1 MKVARLNTFDAG
13 FLDAEDADPH
23 ISLAVGAVSVLEG
36 PVPDHDQLVEVISER
51 ISAIPRLRQ
60 VVRRQPLDLFA
71 PEWIDDPTL
80 DLAHH
85 IRRAALPHPGDDAAL
100 FRFTA
105 EAMEPRL
112 DRERPLWQCW
122 IIEGL
127 AGDRWALLMKMHH
140 CIADGIA
147 TMHML
152 AGLSDGG
159 EGDTYVNAIRAAHA
173 GRPAERSLPTLTLN
187 PLRWARNGWNT
198 ASALGTSAAS
208 AVGGTIQIV
217 DGLLRAGPK
226 STLNGPVT
234 TMRRYSAVQM
244 QLADVTAVSQAFDV
258 TLNDVALSAIT
269 DSFRAA
275 LKRRGEMPHRRTLR
289 TLVPVSV
296 RSTDAMDQ
304 LDNRVS
310 VMLPYLP
317 VDEPDLVEQL
327 RTVHRRMARAKSGG
341 QRQAGSS
348 VVSVLKLVPFAF
360 ASRAIRILT
369 ALPQR
374 GVVTLATNVPGPQRH
389 LQILGREVVRVLPI
403 PPVALRLRAA
413 VAILS
418 YGEDLI
424 FGITTDF
431 DAFPDVDELA
441 GGIGRAIAHLT
452 AVARN
457 PHPGRPAL
465 ALLEPRTADDR
476 SHQTRSAA
484 RGRR

>member
-1 MKVARLNTFDAG
+1 MERLYTFDAG

-36 PVPDHDQLVEVISER
+36 PVPDHDQLVDAIGKR
-51 ISAIPRLRQ
+51 ISAIPRLGQ
-60 VVRRQPLDLFA
+60 IVRRQSLDLLA
-71 PEWIDDPTL
+71 PVWVDDPKM

-127 AGDRWALLMKMHH
+127 ADGRWAMLMKVHH

-159 EGDTYVNAIRAAHA
+159 EGDTYVTAIRAAHA
-173 GRPAERSLPTLTLN
+173 GHPVGRSVPIATLN
-187 PLRWARNGWNT
+187 PLQWARSAWDT
-198 ASALGTSAAS
+198 AFALSAGAAL
-208 AVGGTIQIV
+208 AVSGTIQIV
-217 DGLLRAGPK
+217 DGLLRPGPK
-226 STLNGPVT
+226 STLNGSVT
-234 TMRRYSAVQM
+234 TMRRYSAVQVP
-244 QLADVTAVSQAFDV
+244 LADVAAVGQAFDV

-275 LKRRGEMPHRRTLR
+275 LKRRGEKPHRRTLR

-304 LDNRVS
+304 VGNRVS

-327 RTVHRRMARAKSGG
+327 NTVHRRMARAKSGG

-348 VVSVLKLVPFAF
+348 VVSALKLVPFAF

-389 LQILGREVVRVLPI
+389 LQVLGREVVRMLPV

-418 YGEDLI
+418 YGEDLV

-441 GGIGRAIAHLT
+441 GGIGRAIAHLS
-452 AVARN
+452 AVARH

-465 ALLEPRTADDR
+465 ALLEPETPEDG
-476 SHQTRSAA
+476 SQHFRSAA
-484 RGRR
+484 KGRR

>member
-1 MKVARLNTFDAG
+1 MDRLNTFDAG

-23 ISLAVGAVSVLEG
+23 VSLAVGAVSVLEG
-36 PVPDHDQLVEVISER
+36 PVPDHDRLVEAISER
-51 ISAIPRLRQ
+51 VSAIPRLRQ
-60 VVRRQPLDLFA
+60 IVRRQPLDLFA
-71 PEWIDDPTL
+71 PVWVDDPKM

-127 AGDRWALLMKMHH
+127 ADDRWALLMKMHH

-152 AGLSDGG
+152 AGLSDDG

-173 GRPAERSLPTLTLN
+173 GHPVERSLPRPTLN
-187 PLRWARNGWNT
+187 PLRWAGSAWGT
-198 ASALGTSAAS
+198 ASALSASAAS

-217 DGLLRAGPK
+217 DGLLRPGPK
-226 STLNGPVT
+226 STLNGFVT
-234 TMRRYSAVQM
+234 TMRRYSAVQVP
-244 QLADVTAVSQAFDV
+244 LADVAAVSQAFDV

-269 DSFRAA
+269 DSFRSA
-275 LKRRGEMPHRRTLR
+275 LKRRGEKPHRRTLR

-296 RSTDAMDQ
+296 RSTDAMTQ
-304 LDNRVS
+304 VDNRIS

-327 RTVHRRMARAKSGG
+327 QTVHRRMARAKSGG
-341 QRQAGSS
+341 QRQAGSA
-348 VVSVLKLVPFAF
+348 VVSALKLVPFAF
-360 ASRAIRILT
+360 ASRTIRFLT
-369 ALPQR
+369 GLPQR
-374 GVVTLATNVPGPQRH
+374 GVVTLATNVPGPRSH
-389 LQILGREVVRVLPI
+389 LQILGREVVRMLPI
-403 PPVALRLRAA
+403 PPVALRLRAS

-424 FGITTDF
+424 FGVTTDF

-452 AVARN
+452 AVARH

-465 ALLEPRTADDR
+465 ALLERETTDAG
-476 SHQTRSAA
+476 SHHTRPAA
-484 RGRR
+484 KGRR

>member
-1 MKVARLNTFDAG
+1 MD
-13 FLDAEDADPH
+13 
-23 ISLAVGAVSVLEG
+23 G
-36 PVPDHDQLVEVISER
+36 PMPDHDQLVDAISQR
-51 ISAIPRLRQ
+51 IALIPRLRQ

-71 PEWIDDPTL
+71 PEWVDDPAM

-85 IRRAALPHPGDDAAL
+85 IRRAALPHPGDDTAL
-100 FRFTA
+100 FRFAA

-127 AGDRWALLMKMHH
+127 GDGRWALLMKVHH
-140 CIADGIA
+140 CIGDGIA

-159 EGDTYVNAIRAAHA
+159 EGDSYASAIRVAHETD
-173 GRPAERSLPTLTLN
+173 PAERPLPTLTLN
-187 PLRWARNGWNT
+187 PLRWARSIWDT
-198 ASALGTSAAS
+198 ASAVTASAAL

-217 DGLLRAGPK
+217 DGLLRAGPE

-234 TMRRYSAVQM
+234 TMRRYSAVQVP
-244 QLADVTAVSQAFDV
+244 LADVAAVSQAFDV
-258 TLNDVALSAIT
+258 TLNDVALTAIT

-275 LKRRGEMPHRRTLR
+275 LKRRGEKPRHRTLR

-296 RSTDAMDQ
+296 RSTDAMNQ
-304 LDNRVS
+304 VDNRVS
-310 VMLPYLP
+310 VLLPHLP

-327 RTVHRRMARAKSGG
+327 NTVHRRLARAKSGG

-348 VVSVLKLVPFAF
+348 VVSALKLVPFAVT
-360 ASRAIRILT
+360 SRVIRILT

-374 GVVTLATNVPGPQRH
+374 GIVTLATNVPGPQHH
-389 LQILGREVVRVLPI
+389 LQVLGREVVRMLPI

-418 YGEDLI
+418 YGEDLS
-424 FGITTDF
+424 FGIITDF

-452 AVARN
+452 AVARH

-465 ALLEPRTADDR
+465 ALLEPTTASSTHRTEPLAKG
-476 SHQTRSAA
+476 TK
-484 RGRR
+484 

>member
-1 MKVARLNTFDAG
+1 MARLSTFDAG

-23 ISLAVGAVSVLEG
+23 ISLAVGAVSVLDG
-36 PVPDHDQLVEVISER
+36 PVPDHDQLVDAIGER

-71 PEWIDDPTL
+71 PEWVNDPAL

-127 AGDRWALLMKMHH
+127 ADGRWALLMKVHH

-173 GRPAERSLPTLTLN
+173 GNSVGHLLPTLSLN
-187 PLRWARNGWNT
+187 PLRWARSVWDT
-198 ASALGTSAAS
+198 ASTMSASAAL

-234 TMRRYSAVQM
+234 TMRRYSAVQVA
-244 QLADVTAVSQAFDV
+244 LADVAAVSQAFDV

-275 LKRRGEMPHRRTLR
+275 LQRRGEEPHRRTLR

-304 LDNRVS
+304 IDNRVS

-327 RTVHRRMARAKSGG
+327 QAVHRRMARAKSGG

-348 VVSVLKLVPFAF
+348 VVAALKLVPFAF

-369 ALPQR
+369 ALPQH
-374 GVVTLATNVPGPQRH
+374 GIVTLATNVPGPQHH
-389 LQILGREVVRVLPI
+389 LQVLGREVVRMLPI

-418 YGEDLI
+418 YGEDLV
-424 FGITTDF
+424 FGVTTDF

-441 GGIGRAIAHLT
+441 GGIAHAIAHLT
-452 AVARN
+452 AVARH
-457 PHPGRPAL
+457 PRPGRPAL
-465 ALLEPRTADDR
+465 ALLKSRAFDGSQEP
-476 SHQTRSAA
+476 RSAA
-484 RGRR
+484 KGTR

>member
-1 MKVARLNTFDAG
+1 MARLNTFDAG

-23 ISLAVGAVSVLEG
+23 VSLAVGAVSVLEG
-36 PVPDHDQLVEVISER
+36 PVPDHDQLVAAISER

-71 PEWIDDPTL
+71 PFWVDDPTL
-80 DLAHH
+80 DLTHH

-105 EAMEPRL
+105 EAMESRL

-127 AGDRWALLMKMHH
+127 AEGRWAMLMKVHH

-159 EGDTYVNAIRAAHA
+159 EGDTYVNAIRAARE
-173 GRPAERSLPTLTLN
+173 GNTPGRSLPTLTLN
-187 PLRWARNGWNT
+187 PLRWARNIWDT
-198 ASALGTSAAS
+198 ASALGASAAL

-217 DGLLRAGPK
+217 DGLLRAGPE

-234 TMRRYSAVQM
+234 RMRRYSAVRVP
-244 QLADVTAVSQAFDV
+244 LADVASVSQAFDV

-275 LKRRGEMPHRRTLR
+275 LQRRGETPHRRALR

-296 RSTDAMDQ
+296 RATDAMEEI
-304 LDNRVS
+304 DNRVS

-327 RTVHRRMARAKSGG
+327 QTVHRRMARAKSGG

-348 VVSVLKLVPFAF
+348 VVSALKLVPFAF
-360 ASRAIRILT
+360 ASRAIRVLT

-374 GVVTLATNVPGPQRH
+374 GVVTLATNVPGPRQH
-389 LQILGREVVRVLPI
+389 LHVLGREVVRMLPI

-452 AVARN
+452 AAARH
-457 PHPGRPAL
+457 PRPGRPAL
-465 ALLEPRTADDR
+465 ALLQPRTADHG
-476 SHQTRSAA
+476 SHQSRSAA
-484 RGRR
+484 KGRR

>member
-1 MKVARLNTFDAG
+1 MARLSTLDAG

-23 ISLAVGAVSVLEG
+23 ISLAVGAVSVLDG
-36 PVPDHDQLVEVISER
+36 PVPDHGQLVDAIGER

-71 PEWIDDPTL
+71 PEWVNDPAL

-100 FRFTA
+100 FRFAA

-127 AGDRWALLMKMHH
+127 ADGRWALLMKVHH

-147 TMHML
+147 TMHLL

-159 EGDTYVNAIRAAHA
+159 EGDRYVNALRAAHA
-173 GRPAERSLPTLTLN
+173 GNSVGHPLPMLTLN
-187 PLRWARNGWNT
+187 PLRWAHSVWDT
-198 ASALGTSAAS
+198 ASAMSASAAL

-234 TMRRYSAVQM
+234 AIRRYSAVQVP
-244 QLADVTAVSQAFDV
+244 LADVAAVSQAFDV

-275 LKRRGEMPHRRTLR
+275 LKRRGEEPHRRTLR

-304 LDNRVS
+304 IDNRVS

-317 VDEPDLVEQL
+317 VDEADQVEQL
-327 RTVHRRMARAKSGG
+327 QAVHRRMARAKSGG

-348 VVSVLKLVPFAF
+348 VVAALKLVPFAF

-374 GVVTLATNVPGPQRH
+374 GIVTLATNVPGPQRH
-389 LQILGREVVRVLPI
+389 LQVLGREVVRMLPI

-418 YGEDLI
+418 YGEDLV
-424 FGITTDF
+424 FGVTTDF

-441 GGIGRAIAHLT
+441 RGIAHAIAHLT
-452 AVARN
+452 AVARH

-465 ALLEPRTADDR
+465 ALMEWRAFDE
-476 SHQTRSAA
+476 SHETRSAA
-484 RGRR
+484 KGTR